1 MYSALVHKQHVEY
14 LSVEFMRTS
23 PDEQPMSRRQ
33 FIHGKQPYYFAVTQ
47 QRSVVC

>member
-1 MYSALVHKQHVEY
+1 MYSALLLKQHAEY

-33 FIHGKQPYYFAVTQ
+33 FIHGKQPYHFAVIH
-47 QRSVVC
+47 

>member
-1 MYSALVHKQHVEY
+1 MYSALLLKQHAEY

-33 FIHGKQPYYFAVTQ
+33 FIHGKQPYYFAVIH
-47 QRSVVC
+47 

>member
-23 PDEQPMSRRQ
+23 PDEQPMSCPQ
-33 FIHGKQPYYFAVTQ
+33 FIHGKRAVLLRCNTTM
-47 QRSVVC
+47 